1 MDIRRP
7 STIIFAVMA
16 LIVSPATLGIV
27 CFVSEGNDLYMTYT
41 AYILIGIAGIIVL
54 IRGINNWKRGNIM
67 TIEKTLKAVS
77 EKLKN
82 APVNTDYA
90 DSLLLIKNALEK
102 QRMCEWTKDKN
113 TLGKSACKT
122 TALLGKTVWIIMLT
136 NIISQG
142 KPVYHIREAIC
153 TKYSVGMYGEVTI
166 STVTKDERKTRNE
179 TPLTAIGDTI
189 FLSKEDAEIKLKEMR
204 K

>member
-1 MDIRRP
+1 
-7 STIIFAVMA
+7 
-16 LIVSPATLGIV
+16 
-27 CFVSEGNDLYMTYT
+27 
-41 AYILIGIAGIIVL
+41 
-54 IRGINNWKRGNIM
+54 M
-67 TIEKTLKAVS
+67 TIEKTLEAVS
-77 EKLKN
+77 EKLKE

-90 DSLLLIKNALEK
+90 DSLLLIKNAL
-102 QRMCEWTKDKN
+102 
-113 TLGKSACKT
+113 GKSACET

-189 FLSKEDAEIKLKEMR
+189 FLSKEEAETKLKEM
-204 K
+204 KK

>member
-1 MDIRRP
+1 
-7 STIIFAVMA
+7 
-16 LIVSPATLGIV
+16 
-27 CFVSEGNDLYMTYT
+27 
-41 AYILIGIAGIIVL
+41 
-54 IRGINNWKRGNIM
+54 M
-67 TIEKTLKAVS
+67 TIEKTLEAVS
-77 EKLKN
+77 EKLKD
-82 APVNTDYA
+82 APVNTNYI

-102 QRMCEWTKDKN
+102 QRMCEWTKGKN
-113 TLGKSACKT
+113 ALGKSACET

-136 NIISQG
+136 NIKQG

-189 FLSKEDAEIKLKEMR
+189 FLSKEKAEIKLKEMR
-204 K
+204 NINS

>member
-1 MDIRRP
+1 
-7 STIIFAVMA
+7 
-16 LIVSPATLGIV
+16 
-27 CFVSEGNDLYMTYT
+27 
-41 AYILIGIAGIIVL
+41 
-54 IRGINNWKRGNIM
+54 M
-67 TIEKTLKAVS
+67 TIEKTLEAVS

-82 APVNTDYA
+82 APINTNYA
-90 DSLLLIKNALEK
+90 DSLLIIKNALEK
-102 QRMCEWTKDKN
+102 QRMCEWTKGKN
-113 TLGKSACKT
+113 ALGKSACET

-136 NIISQG
+136 NIRQG

-189 FLSKEDAEIKLKEMR
+189 FLSKENAEARLREMR

>member
-1 MDIRRP
+1 
-7 STIIFAVMA
+7 
-16 LIVSPATLGIV
+16 
-27 CFVSEGNDLYMTYT
+27 
-41 AYILIGIAGIIVL
+41 
-54 IRGINNWKRGNIM
+54 M
-67 TIEKTLKAVS
+67 TIEKTLEAVS
-77 EKLKN
+77 EKLKE

-90 DSLLLIKNALEK
+90 DGLLIIKNA
-102 QRMCEWTKDKN
+102 
-113 TLGKSACKT
+113 LGKSACET

-166 STVTKDERKTRNE
+166 STVTKDERETRNE

-189 FLSKEDAEIKLKEMR
+189 FLSKEDAETKLKEMR

>member
-1 MDIRRP
+1 
-7 STIIFAVMA
+7 
-16 LIVSPATLGIV
+16 
-27 CFVSEGNDLYMTYT
+27 
-41 AYILIGIAGIIVL
+41 
-54 IRGINNWKRGNIM
+54 M

-102 QRMCEWTKDKN
+102 QRMCEWTKGKN
-113 TLGKSACKT
+113 VLGKSACE
-122 TALLGKTVWIIMLT
+122 TATLLGKTVWIIILT
-136 NIISQG
+136 NIRQG

-153 TKYSVGMYGEVTI
+153 TKYSVEMYGEVTI

-189 FLSKEDAEIKLKEMR
+189 FLSKEEAEVRVKKMM

>member
-1 MDIRRP
+1 
-7 STIIFAVMA
+7 
-16 LIVSPATLGIV
+16 
-27 CFVSEGNDLYMTYT
+27 
-41 AYILIGIAGIIVL
+41 
-54 IRGINNWKRGNIM
+54 M
-67 TIEKTLKAVS
+67 TIEKTLEAVS

-82 APVNTDYA
+82 APVNTNYA
-90 DSLLLIKNALEK
+90 DSLLIIKNALEK
-102 QRMCEWTKDKN
+102 QRMCEWTKGKN
-113 TLGKSACKT
+113 ALGKSACET

-136 NIISQG
+136 NIRQG

-189 FLSKEDAEIKLKEMR
+189 FLSKENAEARLREMR